1 MNAKKLA
8 AEKAVEFVKD
18 NMIVGLGTGSTA
30 FFAIQKIGERIK
42 EGLKIR
48 AVASSLASAE
58 LAKMA
63 GIPLA
68 GMTEIKNID
77 VTIDGADEVDE
88 HFNVTKGGGGA
99 LTREKILAFNSKL
112 FVVIVDESKLSKKL
126 GRFPVAVEVI
136 PFGFNLAL
144 LHLEKLGSKA
154 MVRQK
159 GDQLFKTDNGNWIV
173 DCQFKEINNPEEL
186 NAAINSIP
194 GVIESGLF
202 SNKIIH
208 SVIVGYEDGKTK
220 ILKEPWNNRVM

>member
-8 AEKAVEFVKD
+8 ADKAVEFVKD

-63 GIPLA
+63 NIPLA
-68 GMTEIKNID
+68 GMTEIKSID

-112 FVVIVDESKLSKKL
+112 FIVIVDESKLSKKL
-126 GRFPVAVEVI
+126 GRFPVAVEVV
-136 PFGFNLAL
+136 PFAYNLAI
-144 LHLEKLGSKA
+144 LHLEKLGCKA
-154 MVRQK
+154 VARQK
-159 GDQLFKTDNGNWIV
+159 NDQFFKTDNGNWIV
-173 DCQFKEINNPEEL
+173 DCQFKKIDNPEEL
-186 NAAINSIP
+186 NMAINIIP

-202 SNKIIH
+202 PNKLIH
-208 SVIVGYEDGKTK
+208 SVIVGYDEGKAK
-220 ILKEPWNNRVM
+220 ILKEP

>member
-8 AEKAVEFVKD
+8 ADKAVEFVKD

-68 GMTEIKNID
+68 GMTEIKSID

-112 FVVIVDESKLSKKL
+112 FIVIVDESKLSKKL
-126 GRFPVAVEVI
+126 GRFPVAVEVV
-136 PFGFNLAL
+136 PFAYNLAI
-144 LHLEKLGSKA
+144 LHLEKLGCKA
-154 MVRQK
+154 VARQK
-159 GDQLFKTDNGNWIV
+159 NDQFFKTDNGNWIV
-173 DCQFKEINNPEEL
+173 DCQFKKIDNPEEL
-186 NAAINSIP
+186 NMAINIIP

-202 SNKIIH
+202 PNKLIH
-208 SVIVGYEDGKTK
+208 SVIVGYEEGKAK
-220 ILKEPWNNRVM
+220 ILKEP

>member
-8 AEKAVEFVKD
+8 ADKAVEFVKD

-68 GMTEIKNID
+68 GMTEIKSID

-112 FVVIVDESKLSKKL
+112 FIVIVDESKLSKKL
-126 GRFPVAVEVI
+126 GRFPVAVEIV
-136 PFGFNLAL
+136 PFAYNLAI
-144 LHLEKLGSKA
+144 LHLEKLGCKA
-154 MVRQK
+154 VARQK
-159 GDQLFKTDNGNWIV
+159 NDQFFKTDNGNWIV
-173 DCQFKEINNPEEL
+173 DCQFKKIDNPEEL
-186 NAAINSIP
+186 NMAINIIP

-202 SNKIIH
+202 PNKLIH
-208 SVIVGYEDGKTK
+208 SVIVGYDEGKAK
-220 ILKEPWNNRVM
+220 ILKEP

>member
-8 AEKAVEFVKD
+8 ADKAVEFVKD

-68 GMTEIKNID
+68 GMTEIKSID

-112 FVVIVDESKLSKKL
+112 FIVIVDESKLSKKL
-126 GRFPVAVEVI
+126 GRFPVAVEVV
-136 PFGFNLAL
+136 PFAYNLAI
-144 LHLEKLGSKA
+144 LHLEKLGCKA
-154 MVRQK
+154 VARQK
-159 GDQLFKTDNGNWIV
+159 NDQFFKTDNGNWIV
-173 DCQFKEINNPEEL
+173 DCQFKKIDNPEEL
-186 NAAINSIP
+186 NMAINIIP

-202 SNKIIH
+202 PNKLIH
-208 SVIVGYEDGKTK
+208 SVIVGYDEGKAK
-220 ILKEPWNNRVM
+220 ILKEP